1 MEEHMRRLHLLI
13 VTAALFAATAPA
25 MAEAPVAGAPNPTT
39 TPDAATTAETPLVPE
54 TSVVPETPLASEDT
68 TVGATSDTAE
78 PMGDAAPGSAEPD
91 TAKDD
96 LAWDQFEDPAFDP
109 ANATA
114 KDTAAQTAA
123 AADDPWAEPT
133 ASGAAHVASGTKA
146 SSTNIELTSR
156 GGDRTAEGIVL
167 GPQGIDDHGRLH
179 TVAPGDTLWD
189 LAHAYLGTAWVWPS
203 VWIDNDD
210 LDNPHLILPGD
221 RIWIT
226 ANEMRKVTAAEAE
239 SFLAPMAEEDDVAVV
254 DEAPAAGGLEPL
266 ETEPVPPLAALETE
280 PEDAS
285 KLEAFPV
292 AVPGEQAEASSSGR
306 QVTVSRRDAMG
317 FVAADVV
324 AGASSIVES
333 PVERTFLAAG
343 DPVVVGMGEGDV
355 EVGDRFTIF
364 KVVEEVR
371 DVESNRILGHHVDI
385 LGWLEIKELTGDT
398 SIAEIRTSYAL
409 IERKDRIMPR
419 PDLPRHVTARTT
431 PDAIEGK
438 IVFLPSERTTMADGG
453 YVYLNRGEFHGM
465 EVGSELEVFDPGEI
479 VNERARRVDVR
490 TPDHFVARLVVV
502 SVTEESS
509 VAFVLYSTRELVVG
523 DDVRPIVANVAQR

>member
-1 MEEHMRRLHLLI
+1 MHLLI
-13 VTAALFAATAPA
+13 ATAALFVAVAPA
-25 MAEAPVAGAPNPTT
+25 LAETPVSGAPNPTT
-39 TPDAATTAETPLVPE
+39 PPDAAATAKTPVAPQ
-54 TSVVPETPLASEDT
+54 TPAAAQSPVASD
-68 TVGATSDTAE
+68 DTAVAATPGAAE
-78 PMGDAAPGSAEPD
+78 SMGEAAPASAPPEAA
-91 TAKDD
+91 TDD
-96 LAWDQFEDPAFDP
+96 LAWDQFDDPTFDP
-109 ANATA
+109 TKATPADAASQTA
-114 KDTAAQTAA
+114 KT
-123 AADDPWAEPT
+123 ADDPWAEPA
-133 ASGAAHVASGTKA
+133 ASGAGRVASGTKA
-146 SSTNIELTSR
+146 SSTNIELTTG
-156 GGDRTAEGIVL
+156 GGDRTADGIVL
-167 GPQGIDDHGRLH
+167 GPQGIDDQGRRGRLH

-189 LAHAYLGTAWVWPS
+189 LADAYLGTAWVWPS

-226 ANEMRKVTAAEAE
+226 ANEMRKVTAEEAE

-254 DEAPAAGGLEPL
+254 DEAPAAGALEPL
-266 ETEPVPPLAALETE
+266 ETEPAPPLAALETE

-292 AVPGEQAEASSSGR
+292 AVPGEQTGASSSGR

-509 VAFVLYSTRELVVG
+509 VAFVVYSTRELVVG